1 MLKLKS
7 NAKSQLIGKD
17 PDAGRE
23 WRQEK
28 KGQQRMRELDGITES
43 VNMSLS
49 KLREIMKNREAVVL
63 QSAGLQ
69 RSGHDWATEEQ
80 QRF

>member
-1 MLKLKS
+1 
-7 NAKSQLIGKD
+7 
-17 PDAGRE
+17 
-23 WRQEK
+23 
-28 KGQQRMRELDGITES
+28 MRELDGITES

-69 RSGHDWATEEQ
+69 RSGHD
-80 QRF
+80 